1 MIKVSKISFETWN
14 CPTLTSSRSCASV
27 NLTELGERREE
38 IDGRIFFFPH
48 FTVIKKKKIP
58 WCLIFLFFGDLKP
71 LPRRLNEI

>member
-38 IDGRIFFFPH
+38 IDGRSFFFFP
-48 FTVIKKKKIP
+48 T
-58 WCLIFLFFGDLKP
+58 LQ
-71 LPRRLNEI
+71 

>member
-38 IDGRIFFFPH
+38 IDGRIVFFSPFYS
-48 FTVIKKKKIP
+48 
-58 WCLIFLFFGDLKP
+58 
-71 LPRRLNEI
+71 N